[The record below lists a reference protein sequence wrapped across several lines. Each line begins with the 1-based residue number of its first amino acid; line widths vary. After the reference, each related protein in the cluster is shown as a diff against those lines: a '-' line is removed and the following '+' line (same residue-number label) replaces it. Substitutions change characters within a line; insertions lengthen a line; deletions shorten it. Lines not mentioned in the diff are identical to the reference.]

1 MGALIGPGDEVA
13 EAVAQ
18 AVEEMLVAGKD
29 PLKALGDA
37 ASNANRILADYNE
50 RVGD

>member
-13 EAVAQ
+13 EAVTQ

-29 PLKALGDA
+29 PLEALGDA
-37 ASNANRILADYNE
+37 AASANRIMNEYNE
-50 RVGD
+50 RVGE